1 MKVPYIKQHA
11 DVFLDPNAGLWKK
24 SAVGRFKLMP
34 TPIKMI
40 EHLSP
45 FMANSTEH
53 GKVKKIESRI
63 AHNGAKIAILL
74 SWEDVTR
81 NDEIRDLDQF
91 IDGVAVM
98 FPFTSN
104 ANPLT
109 MGDAENPVNAWFWRA
124 DKEEPYDVIAH
135 GYGSSKRRIGKELG
149 LAVNSSYQDGRWTV
163 VFQRALRA
171 GLISHQQVNFSPDK
185 VTGISF
191 AVWDGGNAD
200 RAAQKSF
207 SGGWEP
213 LELEA

>member
-1 MKVPYIKQHA
+1 MKVPYINQHA
-11 DVFLDPNAGLWKK
+11 DAFLDPNAGLWKK
-24 SAVGRFKLMP
+24 SAVGHFNLMP

-45 FMANSTEH
+45 FMANGTEH
-53 GKVKKIESRI
+53 GKVRKIESRI
-63 AHNGAKIAILL
+63 AHNGARIAILL

-98 FPFTSN
+98 FPFTSK

-124 DKEEPYDVIAH
+124 DTEEPYDVIAH
-135 GYGSSKRRIGKELG
+135 GYGSSKRRSGKELG
-149 LAVNSSYQDGRWTV
+149 LAVSSIHQNGRWTV

-171 GLISHQQVNFSPDK
+171 GLISHQQVNFAPDK

-191 AVWDGGNAD
+191 AVWDGGNED